1 MSFAVLMDT
10 ELFKWLIL
18 PLLIFIARV
27 MDVSIGTVR
36 LIFIARGFKKLAPIL
51 GFFEILIW
59 LVAMRQIMS
68 NLTNPLYFI
77 AYAGGFATGTY
88 AGIYLEEKI
97 SIGRVILRIITKRNA
112 DKISTEI
119 RKLGHF
125 VTTSDAKSERDKVNI
140 ILAIIKRKEIPKV
153 AMIVRAI
160 NPHAYYS
167 IEDVRFASEE
177 KGKVPRP
184 AYRRK
189 YDHFL
194 EAFGIKK

>member
-1 MSFAVLMDT
+1 MSLAAFMDT
-10 ELFKWLIL
+10 ETFKWVLL
-18 PLLIFIARV
+18 PLLIFLSRV
-27 MDVSIGTVR
+27 LDVSIGTVR

-59 LVAMRQIMS
+59 LIAIRQIMS
-68 NLTNPLYFI
+68 NLTNPIYFI

-88 AGIYLEEKI
+88 AGIYLEDKI
-97 SIGRVILRIITKRNA
+97 SIGRVILRIITKRNT
-112 DKISTEI
+112 DEISTEI

-125 VTTSDAKSERDKVNI
+125 VTTSDAKSESDKVNI
-140 ILAIIKRKEIPKV
+140 ILAVIKRKEIPKV
-153 AMIVRAI
+153 AGIIRAI

-177 KGKVPRP
+177 KGKVSRP
-184 AYRRK
+184 SYRRK